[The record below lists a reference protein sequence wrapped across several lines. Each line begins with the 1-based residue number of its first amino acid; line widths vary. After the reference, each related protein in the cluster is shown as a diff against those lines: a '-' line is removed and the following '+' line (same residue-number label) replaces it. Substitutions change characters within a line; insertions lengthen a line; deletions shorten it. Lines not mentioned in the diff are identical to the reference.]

1 MIFDDDPSR
10 LRRGGL
16 EPPDAMPFDP
26 TVFDRHPD
34 GVMRLRAVRDGAGA
48 PSDFEWSYLNAAAS
62 RALSRSDL
70 VGKTMGREVPAFL
83 ENGLYAALEA
93 TNRSGE
99 PCSFDLPSFILTGLK
114 DGDGVFVFLR
124 RKDEIRTDGPEHAE
138 LPDRK
143 RLEQEREELLAQ
155 LDALITHA
163 PVAIVAFDREL
174 RIVSLNEEAAI
185 DGRSIDD
192 HVGKTLGELG
202 PTWAERVEPLLRRVR
217 DTGEAVRGVEF
228 SGPGIDPDEARHW
241 VMNYYPIR
249 DCRGDVRGVGAV
261 SLDITARKRVEN
273 QLRESEE
280 RFQQFMRNCPASAYI
295 KDAEGRYVWVN
306 AYLERRFDR
315 PLAQWLG
322 STDADLFSP
331 EEAAR
336 VGENDRGVLS
346 SGAVARIV
354 ETVTVGGRPANYL
367 SYKFPIRDSHG
378 RMMLAGMSVN
388 ITDQVEAQEHVRR
401 LNAELEAKA
410 GELQTVLDLVPIAI
424 FMAHDPDCHRIT
436 GNHAAEELIGAR
448 VRTNIS
454 FLAEPEERPTPHRVL
469 QEGRE
474 LGLMDLP
481 MQRAAFGDLVDGEEY
496 DIVFE
501 DGRRKHI
508 FGYASPLYDA
518 AHEIRGSIAAFLDIT
533 DRKLTEANLE
543 RRTRRLQLLWEAA
556 RILMTVHDLEAMVRA
571 LFEKIR
577 ADLGLDLYENC
588 AVEPAF
594 PRLRLV
600 SSDGVQPET
609 AAALASMDFGTSIC
623 GVVAERSEAIVL
635 TDVQSST
642 DRAAASIRALGVQAY
657 VCNPLIAGGR
667 VVGTLSFGSRSKRAF
682 AQDEVEFL
690 ETITQYVAVADE
702 RLRLIEQLREADRRK
717 DTFMAT
723 LAHEL
728 RNPLA
733 PIRNAVQLLKARGP
747 QDPKFVWC
755 RNVIDRQVHHMARL
769 LEDLLDVSRISRSK
783 LELRK
788 ERVALASV
796 IDVAVETSRPVIEA
810 GRHELSVSLPSG
822 SLCVDGDPV
831 RLAQIF
837 SNLLNNAAKYTPE
850 EGKIA
855 LSAERR
861 GAVVIVSVKDNGI
874 GITSDMLPKV
884 FDMFAQATPA
894 LERAQGGLG
903 IGLSLV
909 KGLVELHGGK
919 VSARS
924 DGMNGGSEF
933 RVELPIASVPQ
944 ESKSHENGAP
954 ALVVKHRVLVVDD
967 NVDNAD
973 SLAALL
979 EIMGSEVRT
988 AYDGEQALRMAESFK
1003 PTVMLLDI
1011 GMPRM
1016 NGYQVCRRLR
1026 ELPWGRAIWLIA
1038 MTGWG
1043 QAEDRRRS
1051 REAGFDHHLVKPVD
1065 NNALVKLLAERSP

>member
-1 MIFDDDPSR
+1 
-10 LRRGGL
+10 
-16 EPPDAMPFDP
+16 MPFDP
-26 TVFDRHPD
+26 TLFDCHPD
-34 GVMRLRAVRDGAGA
+34 GVMRLRAVRDETGA

-70 VGKTMGREVPAFL
+70 VGKTMGREVPAFR
-83 ENGLYAALEA
+83 ENGLYAALET

-99 PCSFDLPSFILTGLK
+99 PCSFDLPSFTLTGLK

-124 RKDEIRTDGPEHAE
+124 RKEEIGTDDPEHVD

-174 RIVSLNEEAAI
+174 RIVSLNEEAALE
-185 DGRSIDD
+185 GRAIDD
-192 HVGKTLGELG
+192 HVGKTLGELR

-217 DTGEAVRGVEF
+217 DTGEAIRGVEV
-228 SGPGIDPDEARHW
+228 SGPDFAPDEARHW

-249 DCRGDVRGVGAV
+249 DCRGDVRGIGAV
-261 SLDITARKRVEN
+261 SLDITAQKRVEN

-280 RFQQFMRNCPASAYI
+280 RFQQFMGNCPASAYI

-315 PLAQWLG
+315 PLAQWIG
-322 STDADLFSP
+322 GTDADLFSP

-346 SGAVARIV
+346 SGAVTRLE
-354 ETVTVGGRPANYL
+354 ETVTVAGRPAHYL
-367 SYKFPIRDSHG
+367 SYKFPIHDSHG
-378 RMMLAGMSVN
+378 RILLAGMSVD
-388 ITDQVEAQEHVRR
+388 ITDQVEAREHVRR
-401 LNAELEAKA
+401 LNAELEARA

-424 FMAHDPDCHRIT
+424 FMAHDPDCLRIT
-436 GNHAAEELIGAR
+436 GNRAAEELIGAR

-454 FLAEPEERPTPHRVL
+454 LLAEPEERPTPHKVL
-469 QEGRE
+469 HEGRE
-474 LGLMDLP
+474 LGIMDLP
-481 MQRAAFGDLVDGEEY
+481 MQRAALGQLLDGEEY

-556 RILMTVHDLEAMVRA
+556 RILMTVHDLNAMVRA

-577 ADLGLDLYENC
+577 VDLGLDLYENC
-588 AVEPAF
+588 VVEPAS

-600 SSDGVQPET
+600 SSEGIPPE
-609 AAALASMDFGTSIC
+609 AAASIDFGASIG
-623 GVVAERSEAIVL
+623 GVVAERSESIVL
-635 TDVQSST
+635 SDVQSST
-642 DRAAASIRALGVQAY
+642 DAAAESIRALGVQAY
-657 VCNPLIAGGR
+657 VCNPLIVGGR
-667 VVGTLSFGSRSKRAF
+667 LVGTLSFGSRSKRAF

-717 DTFMAT
+717 DTFIAT

-747 QDPKFVWC
+747 QEPKLVWC
-755 RNVIDRQVHHMARL
+755 RNVIDRQVQHMARL
-769 LEDLLDVSRISRSK
+769 LEDLLDVSRISRGK
-783 LELRK
+783 LELRR

-810 GRHELSVSLPSG
+810 GRHQLTVSLPAG

-855 LSAERR
+855 LSVERR
-861 GAVVIVSVKDNGI
+861 GAAVVVSVKDNGI

-884 FDMFAQATPA
+884 FDMFAQAAPA

-924 DGMNGGSEF
+924 DGANGGSEF
-933 RVELPIASVPQ
+933 RVELPIVSVPQ
-944 ESKSHENGAP
+944 DSEPHEDAAP

-988 AYDGEQALRMAESFK
+988 AYDGEQALRIAESFK

-1043 QAEDRRRS
+1043 QAEDRRQS

-1065 NNALVKLLAERSP
+1065 NTALMKLLAERGP